1 MIYIKHRNKC
11 RDYGVHTRMA
21 KIKTIYIKCWDSN
34 TLLLEIQNDVTSS
47 DNSLVASQKVEYA
60 STM

>member
-1 MIYIKHRNKC
+1 MSE
-11 RDYGVHTRMA
+11 RMRSN
-21 KIKTIYIKCWDSN
+21 WDSN